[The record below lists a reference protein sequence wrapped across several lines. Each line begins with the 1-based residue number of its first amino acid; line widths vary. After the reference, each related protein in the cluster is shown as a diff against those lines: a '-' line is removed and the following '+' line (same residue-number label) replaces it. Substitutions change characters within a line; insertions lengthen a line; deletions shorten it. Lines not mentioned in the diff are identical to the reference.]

1 MDQSILES
9 LRVVALPTKTNFRG
23 ISVREVA
30 LLKGE
35 YGWGEFSPFLEY
47 GYEEC
52 APWLA
57 SAIEAAT
64 KPLPALVR
72 KSVKV
77 NGTIPATNDKSVIDS
92 LVDSYKG
99 VKTYKVKVGDNL
111 SEDIVRLAR
120 IRSLGRDIKIRI
132 DVNGLWSV
140 KDALR
145 NLYAFYE
152 EVGPFEYVEQ
162 PCATLDE
169 LRELKSSIHIPLK
182 IAVDEAVRKARDP
195 FAINLDGAADIV
207 MLKVQ
212 PLGGIARAHEIAE
225 HHKLPVVVSS
235 ALESAVGINYGLAL
249 AASFT
254 EMNFDCGLATGS
266 LLSSDVAQLPIVN
279 GEIEISQ
286 IEPNFIGLDVSAERY
301 EWWKNRIM
309 KAAVRSSILVC
320 NLIKPRLLAAKNAS
334 ESGAFRDPGEITTSV
349 TPASRIW
356 RTMTRASFVDSLITV
371 APLSS

>member
-1 MDQSILES
+1 MDQSLLES

-23 ISVREVA
+23 IKLREVA
-30 LLKGE
+30 LFKGE
-35 YGWGEFSPFLEY
+35 FGWGEFSPFLEY
-47 GYEEC
+47 GYEES

-64 KPLPALVR
+64 KPLPTLFR

-77 NGTIPATNDKSVIDS
+77 NGTIPATNDKDVINS
-92 LVDSYKG
+92 LIASYSG
-99 VKTYKVKVGDNL
+99 VKTFKVKVGDNL

-140 KDALR
+140 KDALT

-162 PCATLDE
+162 PCATIEE
-169 LRELKSSIHIPLK
+169 LRELKASIHIPLK
-182 IAVDEAVRKARDP
+182 IAVDEAVRKAKDP
-195 FAINLDGAADIV
+195 FAVDLSGAADIV

-212 PLGGIARAHEIAE
+212 PLGGITRAHEIAQ
-225 HHKLPVVVSS
+225 HHNLPVVVSS

-249 AASFT
+249 AASFE
-254 EMNFDCGLATGS
+254 EMEFDCGLATGS
-266 LLSSDVAQLPIVN
+266 LLSADVGHLPIVD
-279 GEIEISQ
+279 GEIAIRE
-286 IEPNFIGLDVSAERY
+286 IEPNFEGLEVSAERY

-309 KAAVRSSILVC
+309 KTAE
-320 NLIKPRLLAAKNAS
+320 LL
-334 ESGAFRDPGEITTSV
+334 
-349 TPASRIW
+349 
-356 RTMTRASFVDSLITV
+356 
-371 APLSS
+371 